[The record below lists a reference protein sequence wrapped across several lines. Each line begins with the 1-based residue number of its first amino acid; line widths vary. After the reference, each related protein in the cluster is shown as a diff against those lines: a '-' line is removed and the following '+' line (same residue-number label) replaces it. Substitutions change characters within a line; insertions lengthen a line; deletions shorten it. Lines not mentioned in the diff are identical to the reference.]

1 MFKNKRKLI
10 GKRITVT
17 ESLTKK
23 RMKKLQKAREE
34 HSFRNVCSSDEIFL
48 YLDVNDHN
56 RVKAFYD

>member
-1 MFKNKRKLI
+1 M
-10 GKRITVT
+10 